1 MCQHWGIYRKWNERL
16 FMERFEAYKKGR
28 ADKNPAD
35 SWYEEEIDFFDS
47 YVIPLSKKLR
57 DCGVFGPTSDE
68 NLTYAQN
75 NRSMWV
81 KDGVSIVKE
90 MLKNA
95 ESLLPKNA
103 DLDAVA
109 DENSGPKSAVD
120 DT

>member
-1 MCQHWGIYRKWNERL
+1 
-16 FMERFEAYKKGR
+16 MERFEAYQKGR
-28 ADKNPAD
+28 ADRNPSD

-68 NLTYAQN
+68 NLTYARS

-90 MLKNA
+90 MLTNA
-95 ESLLPKNA
+95 EASFRTNA
-103 DLDAVA
+103 DSDVGVEAAVGLQKVVN
-109 DENSGPKSAVD
+109 DS
-120 DT
+120 